1 MTVEQTDESAQSAGS
16 AQGQASAE
24 GIQPDARSGMQSSL
38 LYNVER
44 FALPSLLILVLI
56 FFSVWPKTGSLF
68 ASAANFQET
77 GSDYVYIGMLA
88 LASLLP
94 LVCGE
99 FDFSVGSN
107 AGFTQIVAA
116 TAMARF
122 HVPLPFAIMLA
133 IAFGAAVGLGNG
145 NTVSRVG
152 VNSLIVTLGTSAI
165 LLGVVE
171 WYTGSQSIN
180 IGISPSL
187 VNFGSERTFGVPDMC
202 YLLLGVALVVYY
214 VLQHTP
220 YGRYLSSV
228 GSNPRAARLVGLQV
242 DRLKLTAF
250 VLAGALAGV
259 AGVLLVAKNGS
270 ATPEAGSVTDT
281 LQALA
286 ACYLGATSIR
296 PGRFNVPGAMLAV
309 YFIGFSVSGLAIAG
323 VQSWVSQVFSGAA
336 LFIAVVVSTVI
347 GRRRAGGA

>member
-1 MTVEQTDESAQSAGS
+1 VTVEETSKTDQSVAG
-16 AQGQASAE
+16 AE
-24 GIQPDARSGMQSSL
+24 PSRTGGNPANTRSTLPSPL

-44 FALPSLLILVLI
+44 FALPGLLLLVLI

-68 ASAANFQET
+68 ASATNFQEV
-77 GSDYVYIGMLA
+77 GFDYVYIGMLA

-107 AGFTQIVAA
+107 AGFTQIVVA

-133 IAFGAAVGLGNG
+133 IAFGAAVGFGNG
-145 NTVSRVG
+145 NSVARLG
-152 VNSLIVTLGTSAI
+152 VNSLIVTLGTSGV

-180 IGISPSL
+180 NGISGSL
-187 VNFGSERTFGVPDMC
+187 INFGSEDVLGIPDVVI
-202 YLLLGVALVVYY
+202 LLFGVALVVYY

-228 GSNPRAARLVGLQV
+228 GSNARAARLVGLRV
-242 DRLKLTAF
+242 DRLKLSAF
-250 VLAGALAGV
+250 VLAGALAGL

-270 ATPEAGSVTDT
+270 ATPEAGNVTDT

-296 PGRFNVPGAMLAV
+296 PGRFNVLGAMLAV
-309 YFIGFSVSGLAIAG
+309 YFIAFSVSGLAIAG
-323 VQSWVSQVFSGAA
+323 VQSWISQVFSGAA
-336 LFIAVVVSTVI
+336 LFIAVVVSTVMA
-347 GRRRAGGA
+347 RHRAGVD

>member
-1 MTVEQTDESAQSAGS
+1 
-16 AQGQASAE
+16 
-24 GIQPDARSGMQSSL
+24 MQSSL

-44 FALPSLLILVLI
+44 FALPGILVLVLL
-56 FFSVWPKTGSLF
+56 FFSVWSKTGHLF
-68 ASAANFQET
+68 ASSANFQEV
-77 GSDYVYIGMLA
+77 GSNYVYIGVLT
-88 LASLLP
+88 LASLIP

-107 AGFTQIVAA
+107 AGFTQIVVA

-122 HVPLPFAIMLA
+122 HVPLGFAIVLA

-145 NTVSRVG
+145 NTVSRLG
-152 VNSLIVTLGTSAI
+152 VNSLIVTLGTSGI

-180 IGISPSL
+180 EGISNSL
-187 VNFGSERTFGVPDMC
+187 VNFGSESFLSVPDVV
-202 YLLLGVALVVYY
+202 YLLAGVALVVYY

-220 YGRYLSSV
+220 YGRYLTSV
-228 GSNPRAARLVGLQV
+228 GSNARAARLVGLRV
-242 DRLKLTAF
+242 DRLKLSAF

-270 ATPEAGSVTDT
+270 ATPEAGNVTDT
-281 LQALA
+281 LSALA
-286 ACYLGATSIR
+286 AAYLGATSIR

-309 YFIGFSVSGLAIAG
+309 YFIGFSVSGLAISG
-323 VQSWVSQVFSGAA
+323 VQSWISQVFSGAA

-347 GRRRAGGA
+347 GRRRAGVT

>member
-1 MTVEQTDESAQSAGS
+1 MSIDQAARSERAQADSGDSGGDAGQSRSSTGGQSA
-16 AQGQASAE
+16 
-24 GIQPDARSGMQSSL
+24 L

-44 FALPSLLILVLI
+44 FALPGILVLVLI
-56 FFSVWPKTGSLF
+56 FFSVWPKTGNLF
-68 ASAANFQET
+68 ASAANFQEV
-77 GSDYVYIGMLA
+77 GSNYVYIGVLT
-88 LASLLP
+88 LASLIP

-122 HVPLPFAIMLA
+122 HVPLGFAIVLA
-133 IAFGAAVGLGNG
+133 IAFGSAVGLANG
-145 NTVSRVG
+145 NTVARLG
-152 VNSLIVTLGTSAI
+152 VNSLIVTLGTAGI

-180 IGISPSL
+180 EGISGSL
-187 VNFGSERTFGVPDMC
+187 LNFGSENFLGIPDVV
-202 YLLLGVALVVYY
+202 YLLAGVALIVYY

-220 YGRYLSSV
+220 YGRYLTSV
-228 GSNPRAARLVGLQV
+228 GSNARAARLVGLRV
-242 DRLKLTAF
+242 DRLKLSAF

-270 ATPEAGSVTDT
+270 ASPEAGNITDT
-281 LQALA
+281 LSALA
-286 ACYLGATSIR
+286 AAYLGATSIR
-296 PGRFNVPGAMLAV
+296 PGRFNVLGAMLAV

-323 VQSWVSQVFSGAA
+323 VQSWISQVFSGAA

-347 GRRRAGGA
+347 GRKRAGVA

>member
-1 MTVEQTDESAQSAGS
+1 VTIERTDAAEVASSGS
-16 AQGQASAE
+16 AADTE
-24 GIQPDARSGMQSSL
+24 GVDPRAGMQSSV

-44 FALPSLLILVLI
+44 FALPAILGLVLI
-56 FFSVWPKTGSLF
+56 FFSVWPKTGHIF
-68 ASAANFQET
+68 ASAANFQEV
-77 GSDYVYIGMLA
+77 GFDYVYIGMLT

-122 HVPLPFAIMLA
+122 HVPLGFAIVLA

-145 NTVSRVG
+145 NTVARLG
-152 VNSLIVTLGTSAI
+152 VNSLIVTLGTSGI

-180 IGISPSL
+180 NGISGSL
-187 VNFGSERTFGVPDMC
+187 IDFGSENFLGIPDVV
-202 YLLLGVALVVYY
+202 YLLLGAALVVYY

-220 YGRYLSSV
+220 YGRYLTSV
-228 GSNPRAARLVGLQV
+228 GSNARAARLVGLRV
-242 DRLKLTAF
+242 SRLKLSAF

-270 ATPEAGSVTDT
+270 ASPEAGNVTDT

-286 ACYLGATSIR
+286 AAYLGATSIR
-296 PGRFNVPGAMLAV
+296 PGRFNVLGAMLAV

-347 GRRRAGGA
+347 GRRRTGAT